1 MNKDWAAQQREVCER
16 SKSRFVP
23 ISPEARIGIALNTMA
38 RRPLNG
44 LRHPPHGDMAG
55 WYIWG
60 GEYSPD
66 ANFFQVL
73 HAKHFP
79 TEYPEL
85 VKFLGLEPGFRFL
98 TDGNIEDIWFDGQL
112 LNITDSVSGIP

>member
-1 MNKDWAAQQREVCER
+1 MDQ
-16 SKSRFVP
+16 
-23 ISPEARIGIALNTMA
+23 
-38 RRPLNG
+38 RPLNG
-44 LRHPPHGDMAG
+44 LRHPSHGNMDG

-60 GEYSPD
+60 GQYSAD

-79 TEYPEL
+79 AEYPDL

-98 TDGNIEDIWFDGQL
+98 TDGAYLDVWFDEQL
-112 LNITDSVSGIP
+112 LNTLG